1 MSPSIVYVFPEVV
14 WPYNKM
20 VALKPSITLSITS
33 RQLCSNICWVFIS
46 GPYILSFKK
55 TLKK

>member
-33 RQLCSNICWVFIS
+33 RQLYSKICWVFIS
-46 GPYILSFKK
+46 GP
-55 TLKK
+55 